1 MRFDV
6 GPVWF
11 GTKARAKGQADAPIG
26 VNVQVLAQA
35 VVVRGLRHQHL
46 NHLNVT
52 GAAHDMQVRQVHQC
66 TGPMMRRYL
75 NAPGLAQ
82 GHCLE
87 ATGDARMVKKFQ
99 TPAATVLG
107 APGLGPGAAAAHAGL
122 SGGGRA
128 GHRALRHQERRQD
141 KGGEQGR
148 DEKAGP
154 ALTRCGRCVCTDLC
168 RSGSG
173 SAEGAPYAAGFL
185 AGDSDLSGGAHAVEM
200 PIRSQ
205 AR

>member
-1 MRFDV
+1 
-6 GPVWF
+6 
-11 GTKARAKGQADAPIG
+11 
-26 VNVQVLAQA
+26 
-35 VVVRGLRHQHL
+35 
-46 NHLNVT
+46 
-52 GAAHDMQVRQVHQC
+52 
-66 TGPMMRRYL
+66 
-75 NAPGLAQ
+75 
-82 GHCLE
+82 
-87 ATGDARMVKKFQ
+87 MVKKFQ